1 MGHLL
6 VVQPGSTPPL
16 GVFDGACPLDDWLGY
31 WLGYWARTRSMS
43 SMWLWVASRI
53 EDRRSRMVS
62 ALVV

>member
-6 VVQPGSTPPL
+6 VVQPGSTQPL
-16 GVFDGACPLDDWLGY
+16 GVFDQACPIDWFGDWLD
-31 WLGYWARTRSMS
+31 YWARTRSMS